1 MSLTPQLSSPAIRD
15 QMIERARRLR
25 ADSPG
30 AWGRMT
36 AHQMVWHVTGA
47 LQSALG
53 ELDLPDLGNWFS
65 RSVVRYVAL
74 HTSLAWPKGTP
85 TSPVLDAARHPPP
98 TTPFDDDLRT
108 LCECLDRFS
117 RANVNGRPHVVFGP
131 MSQDEWQ
138 HWGWRHTD
146 HHFRQFKL

>member
-1 MSLTPQLSSPAIRD
+1 MSLSPQLSSPEIRESLV
-15 QMIERARRLR
+15 QRARQLR
-25 ADSPG
+25 RDSPR

-36 AHQMVWHVTGA
+36 AHQMVWHATGA

-53 ELDLPDLGNWFS
+53 ELELPDLGNWFS

-85 TSPVLDAARHPPP
+85 TSPVLDAVRHPEP
-98 TTPFDDDLRT
+98 TTSFDDDLQQ
-108 LCECLDRFS
+108 LCACIERFS
-117 RANVNGRPHVVFGP
+117 RANVEGQRHVVFGP
-131 MSQDEWQ
+131 MSQAEWQ

-146 HHFRQFKL
+146 HHLRQFKL